1 MWDLLNEFRT
11 YKDLYNERHGM
22 VEQLGGHFAQSYDA
36 FQREAYKRYESDLRD
51 LMSPSMRR
59 MDIGAERP
67 VGRKIGQTESRL
79 RPAQIPAS
87 ADRAATSN
95 ERAGEQSTRQKEI
108 YLSPKPIR

>member
-1 MWDLLNEFRT
+1 EFRT

-36 FQREAYKRYESDLRD
+36 FQREAYKRYEFDLRD
-51 LMSPSMRR
+51 LMSPSMLR
-59 MDIGAERP
+59 MDIGALRP
-67 VGRKIGQTESRL
+67 VGRNICQTEFRL
-79 RPAQIPAS
+79 RSVILTTF